1 MLSKRDKHRGLGRE
15 EIVGSSQFVAPIET
29 ELQNLQETKGG
40 ECGDLKYE
48 GDLFYYEYGN
58 GLYMSHDEDDN
69 RTEVELVKDRGGDGL
84 DTEKAYREIQMQ
96 VDDQLSDYEPQSD
109 YESFKSSYDE
119 SERNFYNLKDDPRLE
134 EMEPRLCIGMK
145 SASAH
150 QFRKCLTHY
159 ASHGHVKLQERRD
172 ASSKW
177 TTTIVPLARLDLM
190 KTVEKACN
198 CRVRHAGKFEYK
210 VDVDKE
216 RYKVLMD
223 KRTCQ
228 CGQWQLCGMPCKH
241 AVATIIKRREDL
253 ESYCDNCSSIEK
265 YRVTYDGIIHA
276 MSHKETWT
284 RPSDAFYIH
293 PPYNRRPPGRLRKER
308 IKDRN
313 EDNPSLKRA
322 KNSSRTTKCSLCGIL
337 GHNRKTCKKPLR
349 GERPQAKK
357 STPRCERGRAQR
369 AGRWSLYHPTSPPP
383 PSSRRKNSSSA
394 FQTQQQVAN
403 SPSLSLYV

>member
-159 ASHGHVKLQERRD
+159 AVNNSFDLKYICNERKRVTAKCVGPNCKWCIHASRLQD
-172 ASSKW
+172 DI
-177 TTTIVPLARLDLM
+177 T
-190 KTVEKACN
+190 
-198 CRVRHAGKFEYK
+198 F
-210 VDVDKE
+210 
-216 RYKVLMD
+216 
-223 KRTCQ
+223 
-228 CGQWQLCGMPCKH
+228 
-241 AVATIIKRREDL
+241 IIKIYSSEHSCLGTNREGNHTASAKWVADMC
-253 ESYCDNCSSIEK
+253 ESMVQNDQNIKVKAIMTNIYEE
-265 YRVTYDGIIHA
+265 YGVTLPYMHVWRG
-276 MSHKETWT
+276 KEI
-284 RPSDAFYIH
+284 AL
-293 PPYNRRPPGRLRKER
+293 N
-308 IKDRN
+308 
-313 EDNPSLKRA
+313 
-322 KNSSRTTKCSLCGIL
+322 
-337 GHNRKTCKKPLR
+337 
-349 GERPQAKK
+349 
-357 STPRCERGRAQR
+357 
-369 AGRWSLYHPTSPPP
+369 
-383 PSSRRKNSSSA
+383 
-394 FQTQQQVAN
+394 
-403 SPSLSLYV
+403 